1 VGVLYVV
8 DQLILDLR
16 LGHCASFWFGWE
28 RFTLPIPDPPDLK
41 AEPSFILDRV
51 NIRAILAVLGV
62 TALLAFLVWGLVS
75 EGDGGLEIGEPVP
88 VATLPTL
95 SQNTVPPSQQPSV
108 SQDDEGSLADFRGD
122 WVLLNVWAS
131 WCVPCREESPALER
145 FAAENSDAIT
155 VLGVDTRDL
164 TEDAIAF
171 LREYGIEYPQLRDA
185 SGEYADDL
193 KTTGVPESFLIDP
206 AGDLVARFPGPFR
219 NLAEIEQF
227 AAPAL
232 EDSR

>member
-1 VGVLYVV
+1 MNL
-8 DQLILDLR
+8 
-16 LGHCASFWFGWE
+16 
-28 RFTLPIPDPPDLK
+28 
-41 AEPSFILDRV
+41 
-51 NIRAILAVLGV
+51 RAILAVVGV
-62 TALLAFLVWGLVS
+62 AALLGFLVWGLVS
-75 EGDGGLEIGEPVP
+75 EGDGGLEVGAAVP

-95 SQNTVPPSQQPSV
+95 SQNTVPPSEQPSAGP
-108 SQDDEGSLADFRGD
+108 DDEGSLADLRGV

-145 FAAENSDAIT
+145 FASENSEALV

-171 LREYGIEYPQLRDA
+171 LREYDIDYPQLRDA
-185 SGEYADDL
+185 SGAYADDL

-206 AGDLVARFPGPFR
+206 EGNLVSRFPGPFR
-219 NLAEIEQF
+219 NLAEIEEF

-232 EDSR
+232 EEAGSPGGTAGGAAR